1 MTRRFD
7 GDVSISGLPFFVALF
22 LTSWASAD
30 VVAQDTWK
38 TSSGKR
44 VVGVPVGVG
53 YDHAS
58 HEQTFIFEVDGK
70 QTVRVLKSAFS
81 DSAAEKIEATI
92 KVNSVRRAAERHAE
106 KKHQQYEAAKA
117 VLLEEEQKNKR
128 MTKNDRKK
136 PGQKKTTT
144 PGYVRRHSWIIA
156 AGLGESGRL
165 RRRTRP

>member
-7 GDVSISGLPFFVALF
+7 GDVSISWLAFFTFF

-81 DSAAEKIEATI
+81 DSAAEKIEAAI

-106 KKHQQYEAAKA
+106 REAEIKKQQIEAAKNL
-117 VLLEEEQKNKR
+117 LLEEEQKKQAAEQKR
-128 MTKNDRKK
+128 QEEARSKEGFFGNFR
-136 PGQKKTTT
+136 
-144 PGYVRRHSWIIA
+144 
-156 AGLGESGRL
+156 GLK
-165 RRRTRP
+165 RPV